1 MKKIV
6 LTAALIA
13 ACAAYTTEAK
23 PKKAKSETVALKTAK
38 DSTSYAFGLEFAKSI
53 NQTLSNLPG
62 GPYDKDLL
70 LEALNKM
77 IKDDTLTLAFPEKD
91 ANEIIQK
98 NLKLAQ
104 EAENQKRM
112 EEQKKFLAENKKRPE
127 VIETPSGLQY
137 EVLKMGDGNKP
148 SSPNSR
154 VKVHY
159 VGTLMDGKEFDSSYK
174 RGEPAEF
181 ELKGVIKGWTEGLQ
195 LMPVGSK
202 FKFYI
207 PSDLGY
213 GEHGQGPIPA
223 FSTLIFEVEL
233 LDVTNPDQAVIKG
246 EKYQFQQ
253 YQRKTE

>member
-13 ACAAYTTEAK
+13 ACTAFTAEAK
-23 PKKAKSETVALKTAK
+23 QKAPKSTTVLKTAK

-53 NQTLSNLPG
+53 NNTLENLPG
-62 GPYDKDLL
+62 KPYDKGLL
-70 LEALNKM
+70 LDALTKM
-77 IKDDTLTLAFPEKD
+77 IKDDTLTLAFPEQK
-91 ANEIIQK
+91 ANEIIQR

-104 EAENQKRM
+104 DAENQKHM
-112 EEQKKFLAENKKRPE
+112 EEQKQFLANNKKRPG

-137 EVLKMGDGNKP
+137 EILKTGDGAKP
-148 SSPNSR
+148 TSANSR

-181 ELKGVIKGWTEGLQ
+181 ELKNVIKGWTEGLQ

-223 FSTLIFEVEL
+223 FSALIFEVEL
-233 LDVTNPDQAVIKG
+233 LDVTNPDQSVIKG

-253 YQRKTE
+253 YQRQ